1 MGEYL
6 YGLRVGKDFWKVKM
20 YRPVQYQFDYSKG
33 RGWGKSHRWGGRD
46 NYWADQA
53 ETSRLKPERLSG
65 KSDKKCL
72 KQESILMRLAFSN
85 ITLAGKWIAGGQE
98 KILGD
103 YLGSDCRR
111 ANDEGGMD

>member
-1 MGEYL
+1 
-6 YGLRVGKDFWKVKM
+6 
-20 YRPVQYQFDYSKG
+20 
-33 RGWGKSHRWGGRD
+33 
-46 NYWADQA
+46 
-53 ETSRLKPERLSG
+53 
-65 KSDKKCL
+65 
-72 KQESILMRLAFSN
+72 MRLAFSN